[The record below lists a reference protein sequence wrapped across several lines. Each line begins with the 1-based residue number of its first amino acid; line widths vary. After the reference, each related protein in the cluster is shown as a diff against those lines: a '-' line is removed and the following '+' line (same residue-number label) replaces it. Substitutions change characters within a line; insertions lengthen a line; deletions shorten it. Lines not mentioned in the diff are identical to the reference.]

1 MAATPLNIYHLQYLY
16 QQQQQKKKHTQTVS
30 ALPPKTVSLAFLK
43 LYELLHDS
51 GQYHDSL
58 LPAATSPKLLF

>member
-1 MAATPLNIYHLQYLY
+1 MAATPLNISIYSIYISSSSS
-16 QQQQQKKKHTQTVS
+16 KKHTQTVS
-30 ALPPKTVSLAFLK
+30 ASPPKTVSLAFLK
-43 LYELLHDS
+43 LYELLHNS

>member
-1 MAATPLNIYHLQYLY
+1 MAATPLNISIYSIYISSS
-16 QQQQQKKKHTQTVS
+16 KKKHTQTVS
-30 ALPPKTVSLAFLK
+30 ASPPQTVSLAFLK

>member
-1 MAATPLNIYHLQYLY
+1 MAANPLNISS
-16 QQQQQKKKHTQTVS
+16 TVS
-30 ALPPKTVSLAFLK
+30 ISAAAAKKTYANCLRFTPRTVSLAFLK

>member
-1 MAATPLNIYHLQYLY
+1 MAANPLNIYHLQYLY
-16 QQQQQKKKHTQTVS
+16 QQQQQKKTYANCLRFTPQ
-30 ALPPKTVSLAFLK
+30 TVSLAFLK

>member
-16 QQQQQKKKHTQTVS
+16 QQQQKKTYANCLRFTPQN
-30 ALPPKTVSLAFLK
+30 VSLAFLK